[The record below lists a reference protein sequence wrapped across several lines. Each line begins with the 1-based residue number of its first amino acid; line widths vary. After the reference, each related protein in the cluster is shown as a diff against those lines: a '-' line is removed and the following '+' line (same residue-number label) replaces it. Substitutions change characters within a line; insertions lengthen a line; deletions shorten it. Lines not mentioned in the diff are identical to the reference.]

1 MEKKQNRREFFKESC
16 KKVLPIIG
24 CILIPQNLNAFVNV
38 VEKTPNSCNGS
49 CSGLCTTT
57 CSSKCQNNCEGGCK
71 KGVVTIV
78 KKVAKEGVED
88 TVLVDAE
95 QIAAALVCSHVQIVV
110 RGCVKQ
116 VVR

>member
-1 MEKKQNRREFFKESC
+1 MALVQ
-16 KKVLPIIG
+16 VYVQQLV
-24 CILIPQNLNAFVNV
+24 QVNV
-38 VEKTPNSCNGS
+38 KIIVRVVA
-49 CSGLCTTT
+49 
-57 CSSKCQNNCEGGCK
+57 K
-71 KGVVTIV
+71 KGVVTIA

-95 QIAAALVCSHVQIVV
+95 LIAAALVCSHVQIVV